1 MESLEFPY
9 STRFY
14 NKKSNLV
21 PTPDIT
27 HVGGRFSLVK
37 NNYPSEETDK

>member
-1 MESLEFPY
+1 MERLEFPY

-21 PTPDIT
+21 PT